1 MLEKKQKRFYDLV
14 SYVFMPLLI
23 PLYSMIFLFQLEHF
37 TGRFAHSGQS
47 LVVFKWIT
55 FSGTILFTIVLPVI
69 PLYILKK
76 RGQISDFFISKK
88 EQRAVPYFLG
98 FLSYAFWAIFLRY
111 ILIGM
116 PAYVVG
122 LGVGSVVSVFLVFL
136 INFKWKIS
144 AHLAGIGG
152 FVGGVFG
159 LCFLM
164 GINPVW
170 FLILI
175 LFFSILVGLARVE
188 LRAHTPSQ
196 VLAGFML
203 GFLIVFLCCV
213 RF

>member
-37 TGRFAHSGQS
+37 TRDFAYTEQS
-47 LVVFKWIT
+47 LFGFKWIT
-55 FSGTILFTIVLPVI
+55 LSGTILFTIVLPVI

>member
-23 PLYSMIFLFQLEHF
+23 PLYSMIFLFQLDHF
-37 TGRFAHSGQS
+37 TGRFTHTEQS
-47 LVVFKWIT
+47 LAVFKLIT
-55 FSGTILFTIVLPVI
+55 LSGTILFTIVLPVI

-98 FLSYAFWAIFLRY
+98 FLSYAFWAIFLWYVLR
-111 ILIGM
+111 M
-116 PAYVVG
+116 PLYVVG

-144 AHLAGIGG
+144 AHMAGIGG

-175 LFFSILVGLARVE
+175 IFFSILVGLARVE

-213 RF
+213 NFP